1 MIQRHCICCEKMHLN
16 VVKGNWKN
24 QSFQSRRHSD
34 CVKLTSFCCIVILL
48 LVIAYIVSVHRI
60 RTITDLM
67 IISNT
72 MNMPMHDHRCR
83 SVNASSYVCL
93 PNIFL
98 IGASKCGTTSLMD
111 YLTQHPMIAHVRRRI
126 QKIDEHREV
135 HRFDR
140 KNYGWASRTIEQAD
154 EWASSPV
161 VSDPRTAVI
170 HYTPHYLYAPSVPY
184 EMRLF
189 YPKPDDL
196 KFIVVLRE
204 PVERALSSYWFRN
217 SHIFYGQDRGT
228 IDEFILLANGEIES
242 RKQYDDCMLKREGF
256 VIDSGLN
263 DITDA
268 RKSEARKN
276 NLRALKFCF
285 GSFYRDKV
293 LGSRH
298 VDKGIYYDQIQRWYD
313 NFPKRNF
320 YFLLLSK
327 FQKDPAVEYAKL
339 LGFIFHD
346 TSDADGEKA
355 SDQPNFFSDLDSS
368 SLLRASINSTLFIRR
383 RLVKPNSLSSVNSLP
398 ILFAE
403 KLGHF
408 YRPYNERLFNLTGAT
423 SY

>member
-1 MIQRHCICCEKMHLN
+1 MQEN
-16 VVKGNWKN
+16 VVKENWKN
-24 QSFQSRRHSD
+24 RSLQSRRHSD
-34 CVKLTSFCCIVILL
+34 RVKLTSVCCSIILL

-60 RTITDLM
+60 RTIRDLM
-67 IISNT
+67 VISGT
-72 MNMPMHDHRCR
+72 MNMPMFNHRCR
-83 SVNASSYVCL
+83 SVNATSYVCL

-111 YLTQHPMIAHVRRRI
+111 YLIRHPMIDHVRRRI
-126 QKIDEHREV
+126 HKIDEHREV

-140 KNYGWASRTIEQAD
+140 SNYEWTSRIIEQAD

-184 EMRLF
+184 EMRSF
-189 YPKPDDL
+189 YPKPDEL

-217 SHIFYGQDRGT
+217 SHIFHGEDRGT
-228 IDEFILLANGEIES
+228 IDEFVRLANGEIES
-242 RKQYDDCMLKREGF
+242 RKRYDDCMLKQGGF
-256 VIDSGLN
+256 VLDSGLN

-268 RKSEARKN
+268 RKSDARKN
-276 NLRALKFCF
+276 NLQSLKFCF
-285 GSFYRDKV
+285 GSSYRDKV

-313 NFPKRNF
+313 NFPMRNF

-327 FQKDPAVEYAKL
+327 FQNDPATEYAKL

-346 TSDADGEKA
+346 TYPADEGKA
-355 SDQPNFFSDLDSS
+355 SVRPEFFSDLGSS
-368 SLLRASINSTLFIRR
+368 VLLQASINSTLFVHK

-398 ILFAE
+398 VLFAE
-403 KLGHF
+403 KLKRF
-408 YRPYNERLFNLTGAT
+408 YRPYNEKLFNLTGAT